1 MQSKKEQAMQN
12 KIKRAQASVAK
23 AQELTRELLHEA
35 KNGGSYVA
43 WKLAVAE
50 QDAAEAKLNTLLQA
64 VQA

>member
-1 MQSKKEQAMQN
+1 MQN
-12 KIKRAQASVAK
+12 KIKRATAKVHK

-43 WKLAVAE
+43 WRMALAE
-50 QDAAEAKLNTLLQA
+50 QDAAEAQLKALQEA

>member
-1 MQSKKEQAMQN
+1 MQN
-12 KIKRAQASVAK
+12 KIKRATAKLQK

-50 QDAAEAKLNTLLQA
+50 QDAAQAKLNTLLEQ

>member
-1 MQSKKEQAMQN
+1 MQN
-12 KIKRAQASVAK
+12 KIKRATAKVHK
-23 AQELTRELLHEA
+23 AQELTREILHEA

-50 QDAAEAKLNTLLQA
+50 QDRAEAQLKKLLQQ

>member
-1 MQSKKEQAMQN
+1 MQN
-12 KIKRAQASVAK
+12 KIKRATAKLQK

-50 QDAAEAKLNTLLQA
+50 QDKAEAKLNTLLQA

>member
-50 QDAAEAKLNTLLQA
+50 QDKAEAKLNTLLQS

>member
-1 MQSKKEQAMQN
+1 MQN

>member
-1 MQSKKEQAMQN
+1 MQN

-23 AQELTRELLHEA
+23 AQEMTRELLHEA

-50 QDAAEAKLNTLLQA
+50 QDKAEARLNTLLQQE
-64 VQA
+64 QA

>member
-1 MQSKKEQAMQN
+1 MQN
-12 KIKRAQASVAK
+12 KIKRATAKVHK

-43 WKLAVAE
+43 WRMALAE
-50 QDAAEAKLNTLLQA
+50 QDAAETQLKALQEA

>member
-1 MQSKKEQAMQN
+1 MQN
-12 KIKRAQASVAK
+12 KIKRATAKLQK

-50 QDAAEAKLNTLLQA
+50 QDAAQAKLNTLLQA

>member
-1 MQSKKEQAMQN
+1 MQN
-12 KIKRAQASVAK
+12 KIKRATAKVHK
-23 AQELTRELLHEA
+23 AQELSREMLHEA

-50 QDAAEAKLNTLLQA
+50 QDRAEAQLKALTQQ

>member
-1 MQSKKEQAMQN
+1 MQN
-12 KIKRAQASVAK
+12 KIKRATAKLHK

-50 QDAAEAKLNTLLQA
+50 QDAAQAKLNTLLEQ

>member
-50 QDAAEAKLNTLLQA
+50 QDKAEAKLNTLLQQ